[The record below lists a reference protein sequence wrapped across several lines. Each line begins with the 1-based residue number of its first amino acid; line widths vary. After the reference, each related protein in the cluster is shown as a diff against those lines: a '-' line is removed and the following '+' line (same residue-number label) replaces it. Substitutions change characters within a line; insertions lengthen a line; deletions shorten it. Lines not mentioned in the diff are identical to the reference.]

1 MRHIREDLT
10 MERARWKTTLLLLA
24 WLFPLLFIP
33 VFPQLSWAQMPV
45 EVNGSTYWGGGI
57 AGLINDRAN
66 EMFTDLNSSL
76 TGSKPNDDTLGWYVS
91 TGMEIPIWGRSN
103 GHVILGEINM
113 DFRKFGG
120 EEAGFPGSGGGK
132 GSGFEIHRV
141 DLIQISAS
149 FSPKYRFDNFHSS
162 GRIWPW
168 IIPVGLELGAI
179 SPPGPDVN
187 PIDIGT
193 VHGFGVDYML
203 NRYFI
208 VGVDFRYHLASGI
221 NAIETSSFTSGV
233 KVGLRF

>member
-1 MRHIREDLT
+1 
-10 MERARWKTTLLLLA
+10 MERARWRTTLLLLA

-45 EVNGSTYWGGGI
+45 EVNGSTYWSGGV
-57 AGLINDRAN
+57 AGLVNNRVN
-66 EMFTDLNSSL
+66 EMLTDLNSSL
-76 TGSKPNDDTLGWYVS
+76 TGAKPNDDTLGWYVS
-91 TGMEIPIWGRSN
+91 SGMEIPIWGRPN

-120 EEAGFPGSGGGK
+120 SKAGFPGSGGGEQ
-132 GSGFEIHRV
+132 STGF
-141 DLIQISAS
+141 LIRDVELVQISAS

-168 IIPVGLELGAI
+168 FIPVGLELGAI

-193 VHGFGVDYML
+193 VHGIGVDYML
-203 NRYFI
+203 NKWLI

-221 NAIETSSFTSGV
+221 NSIETSSFTSGV
-233 KVGLRF
+233 KIGLRF

>member
-1 MRHIREDLT
+1 
-10 MERARWKTTLLLLA
+10 MERARWKATLLLLA

-120 EEAGFPGSGGGK
+120 EQAGFPGSGGGS

-208 VGVDFRYHLASGI
+208 VGVDFRYHLASRY
-221 NAIETSSFTSGV
+221 SSN
-233 KVGLRF
+233 

>member
-1 MRHIREDLT
+1 
-10 MERARWKTTLLLLA
+10 MERARWKATLLLLA

-33 VFPQLSWAQMPV
+33 VLPQLSLAQMPV
-45 EVNGSTYWGGGI
+45 EVNGSTYWGGGV

-91 TGMEIPIWGRSN
+91 SGMELPIWGLKS

-120 EEAGFPGSGGGK
+120 EQAGFPGSGGGNK
-132 GSGFEIHRV
+132 DTGFMLRDV
-141 DLIQISAS
+141 DLIQIAVS
-149 FSPKYRFDNFHSS
+149 FSPKYRFDNFVKTGPNA

-168 IIPVGLELGAI
+168 IIPAGLELGAI

-187 PIDIGT
+187 PIDIGS
-193 VHGFGVDYML
+193 VHAVGIDYML
-203 NRYFI
+203 NRFLI

-233 KVGLRF
+233 KIGLRF